1 MIVSIKGVRITNG
14 QDTENNGKQCCFSAQ
29 VRELERGMDDDRVIR
44 ADCGGLTFSDMTDK
58 LVTNLSAVRA
68 L

>member
-1 MIVSIKGVRITNG
+1 M
-14 QDTENNGKQCCFSAQ
+14 ENSAVFSAQ
-29 VRELERGMDDDRVIR
+29 ARELERGMDDDRVIR